1 MRGALVLLVAL
12 ACAAACSGG
21 SGEPMLREPPVWRPI
36 PSVTPGSAFPESQ
49 VYPLHGPPAV
59 CTAGWA
65 ARHPQVPLDAEQK
78 AELRLAYRL
87 QPTDTV
93 AQWDH
98 LIPSELGGDD
108 STSNIWPQPHKND
121 ARRKDR
127 LERRLYRAVCITRT
141 LDLLSAQNE
150 ITQFWHFW

>member
-1 MRGALVLLVAL
+1 
-12 ACAAACSGG
+12 
-21 SGEPMLREPPVWRPI
+21 
-36 PSVTPGSAFPESQ
+36 
-49 VYPLHGPPAV
+49 
-59 CTAGWA
+59 
-65 ARHPQVPLDAEQK
+65 VPLDAEQK

-93 AQWDH
+93 AQWDR

-141 LDLLSAQNE
+141 LDLLSAQSE